1 MIYLFLVLK
10 FLQESASTTTSVTQN
25 GAEKEAASVVDET
38 QATANNANEDVQ
50 AAGDSDVEMP
60 AESSTNT
67 VVMDVVEVVPN

>member
-10 FLQESASTTTSVTQN
+10 FLQESSTTTSVTQN
-25 GAEKEAASVVDET
+25 EAEKEAASVVDET

>member
-10 FLQESASTTTSVTQN
+10 FLQESSTTTSVTQN
-25 GAEKEAASVVDET
+25 EAEKEAASVVDET

-67 VVMDVVEVVPN
+67 VVMDVVEVVPY

>member
-1 MIYLFLVLK
+1 MIYLFLVIK
-10 FLQESASTTTSVTQN
+10 FLQESSTTTSVTQN
-25 GAEKEAASVVDET
+25 EAEKEAASVVDET

-67 VVMDVVEVVPN
+67 VVMDVVEVVPY

>member
-10 FLQESASTTTSVTQN
+10 FLQESSTTTSVTQN
-25 GAEKEAASVVDET
+25 EAQKEAASVVDET